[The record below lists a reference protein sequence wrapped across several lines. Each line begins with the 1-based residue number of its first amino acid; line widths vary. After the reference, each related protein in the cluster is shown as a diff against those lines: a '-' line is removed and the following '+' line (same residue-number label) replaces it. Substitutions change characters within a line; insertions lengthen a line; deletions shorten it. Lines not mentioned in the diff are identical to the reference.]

1 MLLCFVFGALL
12 VILSLLLVIMGGQHD
27 GLFLSG
33 SPPVLYIYIHM
44 YNFLMANKLCCCY
57 WCVPIESLTWAF
69 QRTHYWTLKFKMAT
83 SAILKIVKSPLSQSK
98 NDPILMK
105 FGTKQQIWNSM
116 TVAWP
121 NMIFFQIRDGGQT
134 PYWKSF
140 FGHNS
145 AADCP
150 ISVKFCTGKQNS
162 MAIKVT

>member
-69 QRTHYWTLKFKMAT
+69 QRTHHWTLKFKMAT

-98 NDPILMK
+98 MIRFWWNLVQNSR
-105 FGTKQQIWNSM
+105 FGTRWQSHGQIW
-116 TVAWP
+116 
-121 NMIFFQIRDGGQT
+121 FFQIRDGGQT